1 MLKMTEGEGVRCCGS
16 DILSQRGERM
26 QRHAKGEPV
35 FNDGFPFAIPSCA
48 TKGACGPPLD
58 SPGERRSRPKAA
70 YEHYKFLS
78 ALPIRTC
85 AYTVVAAVGDGDIH
99 SPKHFRHT
107 VGTGSLLETGE
118 IIKRGQVALSPLNRA
133 FSFSTSFRTSE
144 KKWSVSR
151 CRNTMRHFAA
161 TASRVQKRRWR
172 QRTASTALLRLDF
185 SGEIV

>member
-1 MLKMTEGEGVRCCGS
+1 MEK
-16 DILSQRGERM
+16 RG
-26 QRHAKGEPV
+26 AKGESV

-70 YEHYKFLS
+70 YE
-78 ALPIRTC
+78 
-85 AYTVVAAVGDGDIH
+85 VAAVGDGDIH
-99 SPKHFRHT
+99 STKHFRHT

-118 IIKRGQVALSPLNRA
+118 IIKRGQAALSPLNRA

-151 CRNTMRHFAA
+151 CRNTLRHFAA